1 MLVIVY
7 TIPKGNFCNYS
18 ISPYQWSARHT
29 LREKQ
34 TNKKQKQKNIISPF
48 AYCHWKETQT
58 YNLPT

>member
-48 AYCHWKETQT
+48 AYCHWKETQI
-58 YNLPT
+58 YHLPM